1 MSKRKIAYD
10 SFAIDAQKASIDPRT
25 GDLHLPLKVAKVGIM
40 TYSESGGQR
49 RYFPPETLKNAVDSL
64 AYASITRLHPEEKEV
79 NADNVSRVRKGFIEK
94 DSNFDGT
101 YINSNCVITDK
112 GLINDITRRLLTE
125 ASAGYPYED
134 DGKFGKNEHGKFD
147 VTVTWIGY
155 NHVAAVPVGRAGSDV
170 KFELD
175 HKGEG
180 KKMAN
185 KERELPELKIGND
198 QLLSKVS
205 IFYDSEISQTAVD
218 AMSGR
223 EEKLIGEINR
233 LQTKN
238 ITLQASNDASKES
251 LKQIQT
257 AQDSMIK
264 AEDLSA
270 MVSDLVESREV
281 ALNVGLDC
289 KTDTDSHVIKTKIL
303 AKMLPQAH
311 KDLQNRDHLKDKTAV
326 DAAYIAFKENISF
339 HKEMH
344 NTQQALDG
352 KQGTHIPLKPVQVR
366 GVRSLEELRR

>member
-1 MSKRKIAYD
+1 MAKREMAYD

-40 TYSESGGQR
+40 TYPESGGQR

-79 NADNVSRVRKGFIEK
+79 NADNVGRVRKGFIKE
-94 DSNFDGT
+94 DSSFDGT
-101 YINSNCVITDK
+101 YIKSNAVVTDE
-112 GLINDITRRLLTE
+112 GLINDITRRILTE
-125 ASAGYPYED
+125 ASAGYPYEH
-134 DGKFGKNEHGKFD
+134 DGKPGKNEHGKFD
-147 VTVTWIGY
+147 TTITWIGY

-175 HKGEG
+175 HKG

-185 KERELPELKIGND
+185 TKERELPEFKIGND
-198 QLLSKVS
+198 QLLTRVS
-205 IFYDSEISQTAVD
+205 IVYDPETSQTAVD

-223 EEKLIGEINR
+223 EETLMSEINR
-233 LQTKN
+233 LTTAN

-281 ALNVGLDC
+281 ALKVGLDC
-289 KTDTDSHVIKTKIL
+289 KTDTDSHEIKTKIIK
-303 AKMLPQAH
+303 KMLPDAH
-311 KDLQNRDHLKDKTAV
+311 KSLQERDQLKDKTAV
-326 DAAYIAFKENISF
+326 DAAYIAFRENISF

-352 KQGTHIPLKPVQVR
+352 KQGTNVLVKPVHVR